1 MNMADTDPPGYG
13 GGGPYPP
20 ADLDQEGLELEEVA
34 G

>member
-13 GGGPYPP
+13 GGPYPP
-20 ADLDQEGLELEEVA
+20 ADLDQGGLELEEVA